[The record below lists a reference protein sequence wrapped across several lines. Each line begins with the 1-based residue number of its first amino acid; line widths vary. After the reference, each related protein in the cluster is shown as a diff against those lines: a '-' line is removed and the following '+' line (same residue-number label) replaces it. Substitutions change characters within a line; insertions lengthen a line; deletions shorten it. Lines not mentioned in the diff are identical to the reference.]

1 MMVRVEVV
9 RAEIQFYLRASLLD
23 EKEREVLQLLQ
34 SKGGRGHGYVDT
46 YGERFAFGELQ

>member
-9 RAEIQFYLRASLLD
+9 RAEIQLHLRASFMD

-34 SKGGRGHGYVDT
+34 GKGGRGHGYVDS
-46 YGERFAFGELQ
+46 YGERFAFGY